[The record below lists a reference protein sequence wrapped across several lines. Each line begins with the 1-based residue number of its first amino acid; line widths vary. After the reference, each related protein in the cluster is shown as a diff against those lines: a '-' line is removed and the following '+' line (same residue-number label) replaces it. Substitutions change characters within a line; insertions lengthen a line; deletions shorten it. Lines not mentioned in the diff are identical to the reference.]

1 MIGSAHGE
9 AEESYRGRHRAAQ
22 KEDRRTE
29 GQDRQSAGRRGS
41 AGVAQASEAGAAQEA
56 SPGAALGACARQEE
70 RGPTG
75 CGRGKLMKI
84 TPTHPSPPRV
94 GRVREGGERLRD
106 GRSEE

>member
-29 GQDRQSAGRRGS
+29 GQDRQSAGRRGP

-56 SPGAALGACARQEE
+56 SPGEALGACARQEE
-70 RGPTG
+70 RRPTG
-75 CGRGKLMKI
+75 GRCKLMKI
-84 TPTHPSPPRV
+84 TPTPPPPSR
-94 GRVREGGERLRD
+94 GRAREGGERVR
-106 GRSEE
+106 GG

>member
-29 GQDRQSAGRRGS
+29 GQDRQSAGRRGP

-70 RGPTG
+70 GRPTG
-75 CGRGKLMKI
+75 CGRCKLMKI
-84 TPTHPSPPRV
+84 TPTHPSPPPR
-94 GRVREGGERLRD
+94 GRGRGGGARLREGGRV
-106 GRSEE
+106 